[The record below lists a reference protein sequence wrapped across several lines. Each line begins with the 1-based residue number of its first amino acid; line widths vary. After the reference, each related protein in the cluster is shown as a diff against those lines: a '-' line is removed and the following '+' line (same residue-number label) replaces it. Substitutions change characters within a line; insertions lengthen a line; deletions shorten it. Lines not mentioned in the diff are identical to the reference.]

1 MSKIKQLL
9 IMHRDGASNRSI
21 ARLLGMD
28 KETVNNYVN
37 KTKAL
42 PEGLEGLLGL
52 EDPELER
59 GLHSGNAAYSDPR
72 FDEFREMLP
81 YIEGE
86 LRRKGVTLRLL
97 WEEYRAEHPDG
108 YGLTQFRFHYRQY
121 AKALD
126 GQQLLDFLEIIEDR
140 HGRKATIIV
149 SQLPVADWY
158 DVLQGN
164 TTAADAIL
172 DRIVHTAIRFEL
184 KGESMRK

>member
-21 ARLLGMD
+21 ARILGMD

-59 GLHSGNAAYSDPR
+59 RLHSGNAAYSDPR

-121 AKALD
+121 AKA
-126 GQQLLDFLEIIEDR
+126 
-140 HGRKATIIV
+140 
-149 SQLPVADWY
+149 
-158 DVLQGN
+158 
-164 TTAADAIL
+164 
-172 DRIVHTAIRFEL
+172 
-184 KGESMRK
+184 KGSGGHSTVVRDLYAPGER